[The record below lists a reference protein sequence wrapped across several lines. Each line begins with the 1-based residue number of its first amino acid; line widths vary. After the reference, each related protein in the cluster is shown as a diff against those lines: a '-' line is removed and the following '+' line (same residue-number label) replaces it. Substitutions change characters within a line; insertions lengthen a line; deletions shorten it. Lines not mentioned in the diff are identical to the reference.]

1 LKIFSKWYSAT
12 VPIAADYLTS
22 RRSAATKN
30 PPCNE
35 GALLNFRFADFEI
48 DSARQE
54 LRRAGAI
61 VHIEPQ
67 VFDLLVHLVR
77 NRDRIVSKDELFDA
91 IWQGRMVSEATL
103 SSRISA
109 ARRAL
114 GDSGNDQ
121 SLIRTLH
128 KRGFRF
134 VGDVD
139 DDSSAPD
146 AIAIEKAISPQDE
159 AHDAAKLV
167 PTRERLPVPDESSIA
182 VPSFAAQSRHGDDRL
197 IPSSAPDFPRVRDL
211 APRTASYPNG

>member
-1 LKIFSKWYSAT
+1 MAERDRVPSSRRDDKLEAKLQRVLNSLWNLVGDFLKIFSKCYSAT

-61 VHIEPQ
+61 VHVEPQ

-91 IWQGRMVSEATL
+91 IWQGRIL
-103 SSRISA
+103 Y
-109 ARRAL
+109 
-114 GDSGNDQ
+114 DD
-121 SLIRTLH
+121 LIR
-128 KRGFRF
+128 
-134 VGDVD
+134 
-139 DDSSAPD
+139 
-146 AIAIEKAISPQDE
+146 
-159 AHDAAKLV
+159 
-167 PTRERLPVPDESSIA
+167 A
-182 VPSFAAQSRHGDDRL
+182 V
-197 IPSSAPDFPRVRDL
+197 
-211 APRTASYPNG
+211 N